1 MAYDL
6 EEQEKI
12 EELKAWWKQYGNLV
26 TWLLIIGLSIY
37 AGWNGW
43 KYYQRSQAVKAASL
57 YEEMF
62 RAVVAK
68 DRTIVMRAATDLEA
82 QYSGTA
88 YAQMAG
94 LAAARVAH
102 DAGEMKSAKAQL
114 KWVADNAVDDEYRAL
129 AKIRLSG
136 MLLDEKAYAE
146 GMKVLSS
153 DFPEAFKA
161 RVADRKGDF
170 LVAQNKI
177 EDARVAYQAA
187 LDKTDD
193 KDPARRLIQLKLD
206 GIGGASTKS
215 AG

>member
-12 EELKAWWKQYGNLV
+12 DELKAWWKQYGNLV
-26 TWLLIIGLSIY
+26 TWLLIIGLFAY

-43 KYYQRSQAVKAASL
+43 KYYQRSQATKAASL

-102 DAGEMKSAKAQL
+102 EAGERKSAKAQL
-114 KWVADNAVDDEYRAL
+114 KWVADNAVDAEYKAL
-129 AKIRLSG
+129 ANIRLAG
-136 MLLDEKAYAE
+136 MLLDEKAYDE
-146 GMKVLSS
+146 GLKVLSS
-153 DFPEAFKA
+153 DFPDAFQA
-161 RVADRKGDF
+161 RVADRKGD
-170 LVAQNKI
+170 LLAAQNRI
-177 EDARVAYQAA
+177 AEARAAYQAA
-187 LDKTDD
+187 LDKTSHQ
-193 KDPARRLIQLKLD
+193 DPARRLIQLKLD
-206 GIGGASTKS
+206 GIGGNVTPSAS
-215 AG
+215 